1 MILRIFG
8 SKTLKWL
15 IEMALYIGF
24 TPIGQNIVNNYFRVG
39 IIWKKKNQLWCI
51 HNCCKLIKKIK

>member
-15 IEMALYIGF
+15 IEMAPYIGF
-24 TPIGQNIVNNYFRVG
+24 TPFGQNIVNNYFRIG
-39 IIWKKKNQLWCI
+39 IIWKKEI
-51 HNCCKLIKKIK
+51 